1 MNLSTFKAFSNLI
14 LLKTSNQ
21 FMQRVFQHEKG
32 KNHTYKYPCAL
43 CNLQHNL
50 VHKENNLIKKAT

>member
-1 MNLSTFKAFSNLI
+1 
-14 LLKTSNQ
+14 
-21 FMQRVFQHEKG
+21 MQRVFQHEKG
-32 KNHTYKYPCAL
+32 KNHTYKYPCSL